1 MFKFGCKS
9 SCQHSFLGKSK
20 KQVAI
25 AERHQELLMLAR
37 EIIALEGFHSFTMD
51 KLAAKS
57 AYSKG
62 TIYNHFNS
70 KEDVI
75 VALSIESM
83 KFMESLF
90 KRAYEF
96 QGSSRERMVALH
108 VAYNL
113 FSKLEPVMFLCVLTS
128 KTPWVMEKCDPE
140 NLEKSIAQEERL
152 IAVADQFITDAVSA
166 GDLQLS
172 PTISSDTLIFANWAV
187 AFGTNALINSAKE
200 SRCIEP
206 VLDPFTAL
214 YNINIMLDGM
224 QWLPLSSKWDYK
236 KVWLKVEE
244 TIFADEV
251 ACLKASNSI

>member
-9 SCQHSFLGKSK
+9 SCQHSFVGKSK

-25 AERHQELLMLAR
+25 AERHQELLFLAR
-37 EIIALEGFHSFTMD
+37 EIIAREGFHSLTMD
-51 KLAAKS
+51 KLAAS
-57 AYSKG
+57 SSYSKG

-90 KRAYEF
+90 RRAYQYE
-96 QGSSRERMVALH
+96 GSSRERMVALH

-113 FSKLEPVMFLCVLTS
+113 FSKLEPVLFLCVLTS
-128 KTPWVMEKCDPE
+128 KTPWVMEKCTPE
-140 NLEKSIAQEERL
+140 NAEKSVLQEERL
-152 IAVADQFITDAVSA
+152 IALADKFIMDGVEA
-166 GDLQLS
+166 GDLLLA

-187 AFGTNALINSAKE
+187 AFGTNALINSA
-200 SRCIEP
+200 RDGHCISP
-206 VLDPFTAL
+206 IVDPFAVL
-214 YNINIMLDGM
+214 YNINLMLDGM
-224 QWLPLSSKWDYK
+224 QWQPLSSKWDYK
-236 KVWLKVEE
+236 KVWLNVED

-251 ACLKASNSI
+251 ACVKAALS